1 MKLDLPTESAVDTFT
16 PDEYALPNEGG
27 AVLDFAFN

>member
-27 AVLDFAFN
+27 VLDFAFN